1 MGLKL
6 SVEFSTSYQHELL
19 ELAKKDL
26 SLAHVK
32 QHSDAAQMAVNLA
45 KIYNIVTGGYSVQ
58 KPGETVVFDQG
69 YIPGKKLW
77 VSNIPHSSHVVLGV
91 LENKKKIMVLVEITD
106 RAQIN
111 LVQTVGME
119 NTYTG
124 HIVFAQHP
132 AIKLFDYNK
141 DPTSFQLRHQVA
153 LGFLTN
159 HYGLCLAL
167 FNDIDQYTQSAF
179 IECEFDRSK
188 IKLNL
193 SMLDL
198 LWKACLEQ
206 IGQPE
211 SDQLWHQY
219 NTAYGCAKQTLT
231 MILKLIIEVT
241 GSGLFEAG
249 CTQHQRFKDAL
260 IYSTHMKN
268 LYFST
273 KENLHQ

>member
-6 SVEFSTSYQHELL
+6 SVEFSASYHRELL

-26 SLAHVK
+26 SLAHIK
-32 QHSDAAQMAVNLA
+32 QHSDAAQIAVNLA
-45 KIYNIVTGGYSVQ
+45 KIYNIVAGGYSVQ

-69 YIPGKKLW
+69 YITGKKLW
-77 VSNIPHSSHVVLGV
+77 VSNIPHSSYVVLGV
-91 LENKKKIMVLVEITD
+91 LENEKKIMVLVEITD
-106 RAQIN
+106 RAQIDM
-111 LVQTVGME
+111 VPTVGME

-124 HIVFAQHP
+124 HIVFEQHP
-132 AIKLFDYNK
+132 AIKLFDYNNN
-141 DPTSFQLRHQVA
+141 PNSFQLQHQVA

-179 IECEFDRSK
+179 VECEFDRSK

-206 IGQPE
+206 IGRHE

-249 CTQHQRFKDAL
+249 STQHQRFKDAL

-273 KENLHQ
+273 KQNLYQ

>member
-1 MGLKL
+1 MELKL
-6 SVEFSTSYQHELL
+6 SVEFLASYQRELL

-32 QHSDAAQMAVNLA
+32 QHSDAAQLAVNLA
-45 KIYNIVTGGYSVQ
+45 KIDNIVAGSYSVQ
-58 KPGETVVFDQG
+58 KPADTVVFDQG
-69 YIPGKKLW
+69 YITGKKLW
-77 VSNIPHSSHVVLGV
+77 VSNIPYSSYVVLGV
-91 LENKKKIMVLVEITD
+91 LENNTKIIVLVEITD
-106 RAQIN
+106 RAHIDM
-111 LVQTVGME
+111 VSTVGME

-124 HIVFAQHP
+124 HIVFEQHP
-132 AIKLFDYNK
+132 AIKLFDYYGL
-141 DPTSFQLRHQVA
+141 TSFRLQHQTV

-167 FNDIDQYTQSAF
+167 FDDLDQYTQSAF

-198 LWKACLEQ
+198 LWNACLEQ
-206 IGQPE
+206 IGRPQ
-211 SDQLWHQY
+211 SDQLWRQI
-219 NTAYGCAKQTLT
+219 NTTYGCAKQTLT

-241 GSGLFEAG
+241 GTGLYETG
-249 CTQHQRFKDAL
+249 SEQHQRFKDAL

-273 KENLHQ
+273 KQNLY

>member
-1 MGLKL
+1 MELKL
-6 SVEFSTSYQHELL
+6 SVEFLTSYQHELL

-32 QHSDAAQMAVNLA
+32 QHSDAAQLAVNLA
-45 KIYNIVTGGYSVQ
+45 KIDNIIAGSYSVQ
-58 KPGETVVFDQG
+58 KPADTVVFDQG
-69 YIPGKKLW
+69 YITGKKLW
-77 VSNIPHSSHVVLGV
+77 VSNIPYSSHVVLGV
-91 LENKKKIMVLVEITD
+91 LENNTKIMVLVEMTD
-106 RAQIN
+106 RAHIDM
-111 LVQTVGME
+111 VSTVGIE

-124 HIVFAQHP
+124 HIVFEQHP
-132 AIKLFDYNK
+132 AIKLFDYN
-141 DPTSFQLRHQVA
+141 DANSFRLQHQIA
-153 LGFLTN
+153 LGFLIN

-167 FNDIDQYTQSAF
+167 FDDIDQYTQSAF

-198 LWKACLEQ
+198 LWNACLEQ
-206 IGQPE
+206 IGRPV

-249 CTQHQRFKDAL
+249 STQHQRFKDAL

-273 KENLHQ
+273 KQNLYQ